1 MQEQTRPRNILIG
14 AEHCIYVRCGMS
26 SLKCVEHNPDY
37 TLAYKL
43 KILWTL
49 AAICESTCGSQENKL
64 LPSCK
69 ISSGLLSYGHSLHG
83 HLVDITAKPSNH
95 MGSALTQ
102 CQSWKPKRM
111 LTALTGNDS
120 DLDLILEMCFEWSHS
135 QWLNAD
141 FVCCSSYNLNQ
152 PQAFN
157 LLGAP
162 VGQLLVH

>member
-1 MQEQTRPRNILIG
+1 MQEQTRPRSILIG

-83 HLVDITAKPSNH
+83 HLVDITAKPSNR

-120 DLDLILEMCFEWSHS
+120 DLRSHLVLNEVIHSVRMQILSVVPATTLTNPKLSTCQEHLWG
-135 QWLNAD
+135 N
-141 FVCCSSYNLNQ
+141 Y
-152 PQAFN
+152 
-157 LLGAP
+157 
-162 VGQLLVH
+162 